1 MLKGEA
7 PLRILDR
14 YILKEMAGPFAAGL
28 AVYSFFFLINLL
40 FQVAA
45 LVIEQ
50 GLSPAS
56 SGALLLLHL
65 PNLLSY
71 TLPVALLVGTIIA
84 FGRLSAD
91 SEIVAMRAGGLK
103 GIHFLRAPLLFGSA
117 VLAVLLLFN
126 LWLIPACRTAADTI
140 QQASAE
146 ALNLVRLLKPG
157 VFFDRLPGV
166 LVYAEGADLKAGRYE
181 HVFVFSRQGNNVD
194 VLTLADYGRV
204 VRSPD
209 GGSLSFLL
217 ENGETVQF
225 DRKKPGKVQVAA
237 FDRQA
242 LTVEGTATKAKSER
256 KGLFESGTRELLG
269 RMQILEGQND
279 PASRRARYALGYEFH
294 RRFATAVAALV
305 FVLLG
310 VPLGTVNVRGG
321 KGAGFSLSLLV
332 VLVYWVLL
340 SALGDLANA
349 GKLNPWVAAYTPNL
363 LLLAAGVVLLIRRD
377 RVAEP
382 LWMRPFEMLFPRRAV
397 SSGEEEGGWTLLRGV
412 KIVDRYLLRQMVRY
426 AVLIGLSVLLLDWII
441 EIRGLSEFL
450 GGPGKASLLLRYLL
464 NQSAAIFVLLL
475 PLAVLL
481 TVLVT
486 FGILERTNE
495 VTALKASGISLHRLA
510 LPALALGAVAVLLSW
525 GLQEAVVPSASR
537 RALEL
542 KDRLKNTPSR
552 NLASALDVWLL
563 APDRGSFF
571 HYNHYDAKR
580 TSFQGFS
587 VYSLER
593 GAFRLKGRTFLKRA
607 SFQGPTRLAYTAG
620 WVWDREARPTF
631 RPLEAGSLDVGL
643 EASYFVFP
651 PQREGRF
658 FSSSGLRR
666 LIVQLE
672 ERGYPA
678 DQQRMDYYKKF
689 TEALS
694 PLVLLLCGLPFAFL
708 TGRKGSLYGLAV
720 ALLLVVAYYTLSA
733 VFTSVGVMT
742 WLDPALAAWAPTV
755 LFATAGGYLF
765 LNLRT

>member
-1 MLKGEA
+1 M
-7 PLRILDR
+7 RILDR
-14 YILKEMAGPFAAGL
+14 YVLKEMAGPFAAGL
-28 AVYSFFFLINLL
+28 TVYSFFFLINLL
-40 FQVAA
+40 FQLAA
-45 LVIEQ
+45 LVIQQ

-91 SEIVAMRAGGLK
+91 SEVIAMRAGGLR
-103 GIHFLRAPLLFGSA
+103 GIHFLRAPLLFGA
-117 VLAVLLLFN
+117 VVLAVLLLFN
-126 LWLIPACRTAADTI
+126 LWLIPACRTAADAI
-140 QQASAE
+140 QRESAQ
-146 ALNLVRLLKPG
+146 ALNLVRLLKPA
-157 VFFDRLPGV
+157 VFFDRLPGI
-166 LVYAEGADLKAGRYE
+166 LVYAQGMDLKAGRYE
-181 HVFVFSRQGNNVD
+181 RVFVFSREGNAVD
-194 VLTLADYGRV
+194 VLTLADHARV

-217 ENGETVQF
+217 ENGETVRF
-225 DRKKPGKVQVAA
+225 DRKKPDKVQVAA

-242 LTVEGTATKAKSER
+242 LTVVGTAARDKSER
-256 KGLFESGTRELLG
+256 KGLFESGTLELLG
-269 RMQILEGQND
+269 RMQILEGRDD
-279 PASRRARYALGYEFH
+279 PASRRARCALGYEFH
-294 RRFATAVAALV
+294 RRFATALAALV

-349 GKLNPWVAAYTPNL
+349 GKLDPVVAAYLPDL
-363 LLLAAGVVLLIRRD
+363 LLLAAGVVLLVRRD

-382 LWMRPFEMLFPRRAV
+382 LWMRPLQLLFPRREVPAG
-397 SSGEEEGGWTLLRGV
+397 GEERGRPPFRGI
-412 KIVDRYLLRQMVRY
+412 KIVDRYLLRHMVRY
-426 AVLIGLSVLLLDWII
+426 GLLIGLSVLLLDWII

-450 GGPGKASLLLRYLL
+450 GDPGKASLLLKYLL
-464 NQSAAIFVLLL
+464 NQSASVFVLLL

-486 FGILERTNE
+486 FGVLERTNE

-510 LPALALGAVAVLLSW
+510 LPALVFAAAAALLSW
-525 GLQEAVVPSASR
+525 GFQEAVVPAASR
-537 RALEL
+537 KALTL
-542 KDRLKNTPSR
+542 KDRLKNVPTR
-552 NLASALDVWLL
+552 NLAAALDVWLL

-571 HYNHYDAKR
+571 HYNHYDAKKG
-580 TSFQGFS
+580 SFQGFS
-587 VYSLER
+587 VYTLQP
-593 GAFRLKGRTFLKRA
+593 GAFRLRGRTFLKRA
-607 SFQGPTRLAYTAG
+607 SFDGPTRLHYTAG
-620 WVWDREARPTF
+620 WVWDREEKSTF
-631 RPLEAGSLDVGL
+631 RTLPEGTLDVGL
-643 EASYFVFP
+643 ESAYFVLP

-658 FSSSGLRR
+658 FSSAGLKR
-666 LIVQLE
+666 LVAQLE

-694 PLVLLLCGLPFAFL
+694 PLVLLLAGLPFAFL
-708 TGRKGSLYGLAV
+708 GGRKGSLYGLAV
-720 ALLLVVAYYTLSA
+720 ALLLVIAFYTLSA
-733 VFTSVGVMT
+733 VFTSVGVMA

-755 LFATAGGYLF
+755 LFATAGGYLL

>member
-1 MLKGEA
+1 
-7 PLRILDR
+7 LRILDR

-28 AVYSFFFLINLL
+28 TVYSFFFLINLL

-45 LVIEQ
+45 LVIQQ

-71 TLPVALLVGTIIA
+71 TLPVALLVGTIVA

-91 SEIVAMRAGGLK
+91 SEVIAMRAGGLR
-103 GIHFLRAPLLFGSA
+103 GIHFLRAPLLFGAGVFSI
-117 VLAVLLLFN
+117 LLLFN
-126 LWLIPACRTAADTI
+126 LWLIPACRSAADAI
-140 QQASAE
+140 QQESAQ

-157 VFFDRLPGV
+157 VFFDRLPGL
-166 LVYAEGADLKAGRYE
+166 LVYAQGADLQAGRYE
-181 HVFVFSRQGNNVD
+181 RVFVFSHQGNAVD

-225 DRKKPGKVQVAA
+225 DRKKPDKVQVAS

-242 LTVEGTATKAKSER
+242 LTVEGTAAKTQSER
-256 KGLFESGTRELLG
+256 KGLFESGTLELLG
-269 RMQILEGQND
+269 RIQILEGQDD
-279 PASRRARYALGYEFH
+279 PAARRARYAMSYEFH
-294 RRFATAVAALV
+294 RRFATAIAALV
-305 FVLLG
+305 SVLLG

-349 GKLNPWVAAYTPNL
+349 GKLNPWVAAYSPDL

-377 RVAEP
+377 RMAEP
-382 LWMRPFEMLFPRRAV
+382 LWMRPFEMLFPRREV
-397 SSGEEEGGWTLLRGV
+397 SAGDEGQGWTLLRGI
-412 KIVDRYLLRQMVRY
+412 KIVDRYLLRLMVRY
-426 AVLIGLSVLLLDWII
+426 AALIGLSVLLLDWII
-441 EIRGLSEFL
+441 EIRGLAEFL
-450 GGPGKASLLLRYLL
+450 GGRGKATLLLKYLL
-464 NQSAAIFVLLL
+464 NQSASIFVLLL
-475 PLAVLL
+475 PLAILL

-510 LPALALGAVAVLLSW
+510 LPALALGAAAVLLSW

-537 RALEL
+537 KALEL
-542 KDRLKNTPSR
+542 KDRIKNVPTR
-552 NLASALDVWLL
+552 NIASALDVWLL

-571 HYNHYDAKR
+571 HYNHYDAKKG
-580 TSFQGFS
+580 SFQGFS
-587 VYSLER
+587 VYSLKP
-593 GAFRLKGRTFLKRA
+593 GAFRLRGRTFLKR
-607 SFQGPTRLAYTAG
+607 SFFEGPTRLAYTAG
-620 WVWDREARPTF
+620 WVWDREGKPTF
-631 RPLEAGSLDVGL
+631 RPLGQGTLEVGL
-643 EASYFVFP
+643 ERSYFVFP
-651 PQREGRF
+651 AQREGQF
-658 FSSSGLRR
+658 FSAGDLRR
-666 LIVQLE
+666 LIAQLE

-678 DQQRMDYYKKF
+678 DEQRMDYYKKF

-694 PLVLLLCGLPFAFL
+694 PLVLLLTGLPFAFL
-708 TGRKGSLYGLAV
+708 SGRKGSLYGLAV
-720 ALLLVVAYYTLSA
+720 ALLLVIAYYTLSA

-755 LFATAGGYLF
+755 LFATAGGYLL

>member
-1 MLKGEA
+1 M
-7 PLRILDR
+7 RILDR
-14 YILKEMAGPFAAGL
+14 YVLKEMAGPFAAGL
-28 AVYSFFFLINLL
+28 TVYSFFFLINLL
-40 FQVAA
+40 FQLAA
-45 LVIEQ
+45 LVIQQ

-84 FGRLSAD
+84 FGRLSSD
-91 SEIVAMRAGGLK
+91 SEVIAMRAGGLR
-103 GIHFLRAPLLFGSA
+103 GIHFLRAPLLFGAGVFS
-117 VLAVLLLFN
+117 VLLLFN
-126 LWLIPACRTAADTI
+126 LWLIPACRTAADAI
-140 QQASAE
+140 QRESAQ

-166 LVYAEGADLKAGRYE
+166 LVYAQSTDLKAGRYE
-181 HVFVFSRQGNNVD
+181 RVFVFSREGNAVD
-194 VLTLADYGRV
+194 VLTLADHGRV

-217 ENGETVQF
+217 ENGETVRF
-225 DRKKPGKVQVAA
+225 DRKKPDKVQVAA

-242 LTVEGTATKAKSER
+242 LTVEGAAAKAKSER
-256 KGLFESGTRELLG
+256 KGLFESGTLELLG
-269 RMQILEGQND
+269 RIQILEGRDD

-294 RRFATAVAALV
+294 RRFATALAALV

-349 GKLNPWVAAYTPNL
+349 GKLNPVVAAYLPDL
-363 LLLAAGVVLLIRRD
+363 LLLAAGVVLLVRRD

-382 LWMRPFEMLFPRRAV
+382 LWMRPLQLLFPRREV
-397 SSGEEEGGWTLLRGV
+397 SAGGEERGWTLFRGI
-412 KIVDRYLLRQMVRY
+412 KIVDRYLLRHMVRY
-426 AVLIGLSVLLLDWII
+426 ALLIGLSVLLLDWII

-450 GGPGKASLLLRYLL
+450 GDTGKASLLLRYLL
-464 NQSAAIFVLLL
+464 NQSASIFVLLL

-486 FGILERTNE
+486 FGVLERTNE

-510 LPALALGAVAVLLSW
+510 LPALVFAAAAVLLSW
-525 GLQEAVVPSASR
+525 GFQEAVVPSASR
-537 RALEL
+537 KALAL
-542 KDRLKNTPSR
+542 KDRLKNVPTR
-552 NLASALDVWLL
+552 NLAAALDVWLL

-571 HYNHYDAKR
+571 HYNHYDAKKG
-580 TSFQGFS
+580 SFQGFS
-587 VYSLER
+587 VYTLDP
-593 GAFRLKGRTFLKRA
+593 GTFRLRGRTFLKRA
-607 SFQGPTRLAYTAG
+607 SFQGPTRLHYTAG
-620 WVWDREARPTF
+620 WVWDREGKSTF
-631 RPLEAGSLDVGL
+631 RPLSEGTLDVGL
-643 EASYFVFP
+643 ESPYFVLP
-651 PQREGRF
+651 PEREGRF
-658 FSSSGLRR
+658 FSSADLKR
-666 LIVQLE
+666 LIARLE

-694 PLVLLLCGLPFAFL
+694 PLVLLLAGLPFAFSG
-708 TGRKGSLYGLAV
+708 GRKGSLYGLAV
-720 ALLLVVAYYTLSA
+720 ALLLVIAFYTLSA
-733 VFTSVGVMT
+733 VFTSVGVMA

-755 LFATAGGYLF
+755 LFATAGGYLL